1 MKKTEITYSIGTVAK
16 MVGLPKY
23 KLRHWCDHYLPHIEK
38 IDIGDT
44 QHRRFT
50 EEDVELIR
58 EIKENRQKGFTL
70 EAAVENAR
78 KDLTAGV
85 HKIRSAS

>member
-1 MKKTEITYSIGTVAK
+1 MKKTETTYSIGKVAK

-50 EEDVELIR
+50 EEDVELIQL
-58 EIKENRQKGFTL
+58 IKEYRQNGFTL
-70 EAAVENAR
+70 EAAVKNAR
-78 KDLTAGV
+78 KDLAV
-85 HKIRSAS
+85 N

>member
-1 MKKTEITYSIGTVAK
+1 MKKTRITCSIGTVAK

-50 EEDVELIR
+50 EEDVEL
-58 EIKENRQKGFTL
+58 
-70 EAAVENAR
+70 
-78 KDLTAGV
+78 
-85 HKIRSAS
+85 

>member
-1 MKKTEITYSIGTVAK
+1 MKKAQITYSIGTVAK

-44 QHRRFT
+44 QHKRFMDK
-50 EEDVELIR
+50 DVELIR
-58 EIKENRQKGFTL
+58 EIKEYRQKGFTL
-70 EAAVENAR
+70 EAAVKNAR
-78 KDLTAGV
+78 KDLMAE
-85 HKIRSAS
+85 

>member
-1 MKKTEITYSIGTVAK
+1 MSKKDTTYSIGAVAK
-16 MVGLPKY
+16 TVGIPKY